1 MVNQLTWKIGGQQ
14 GEGIESAGQ
23 ILAKT
28 LTHAG
33 YFLYGI
39 RSFSSRIKGG
49 ATNNRLRISTTPV
62 GAISDFTNL
71 MLAFDQ
77 EAIDLN
83 IKDMDAKGWLI
94 ADSSFDPKL
103 PEGST
108 VKLVSLPI
116 ADIAKNNG
124 TILITTFFSIATK
137 LFIPASKRSWEVL
150 SFNS

>member
-77 EAIDLN
+77 DTWGTHADLH
-83 IKDMDAKGWLI
+83 ARTHTRLGRRHRGQRQPPV
-94 ADSSFDPKL
+94 F
-103 PEGST
+103 
-108 VKLVSLPI
+108 
-116 ADIAKNNG
+116 
-124 TILITTFFSIATK
+124 
-137 LFIPASKRSWEVL
+137 L
-150 SFNS
+150 SHL